1 MNYWKR
7 EKKGRRKKAERT
19 NFGENVALKNTVS
32 VLLKME
38 QAEFEKLVVISP
50 FFAII

>member
-19 NFGENVALKNTVS
+19 NFGENVALK
-32 VLLKME
+32 ME